1 MKRLGMIGWMAF
13 AAGVAMGDN
22 ADAATYAAKV
32 VAFQSGDGA
41 APGFGDPAA
50 ALGEPTRFT
59 GAGAFPGVVSAFNP
73 PFMPG
78 ELVSIGE
85 GGFVTLQL
93 SNYLLPGSATLDLG
107 VFTNVGLIDNDFPH
121 GLASNPLSAEFG
133 TFGVDAATL
142 EVSADGATWVSVG
155 EHLFDLPT
163 VGFSDVTN
171 PFASE
176 PGSAPSDFGK
186 PFAGRLADLAGLNY
200 DNPSSA
206 DILDLLDSSG
216 GGTWLN
222 LSDAGLDQIGW
233 LRFSVPDDGDAETHH
248 KFELDGVSLNNAS
261 VGPAVPEPSTFALA
275 SLLALA
281 ALRWSR
287 KGHRPE

>member
-1 MKRLGMIGWMAF
+1 MKKLAVISWLAF
-13 AAGVAMGDN
+13 GTSVAMGDN
-22 ADAATYAAKV
+22 AGAATHAAKV
-32 VAFQSGDGA
+32 VDFQSGDGA
-41 APGFGDPAA
+41 APGFNDPAT
-50 ALGEPTRFT
+50 ALGVPTRFT
-59 GAGAFPGVVSAFNP
+59 GVGAFPGVVSAFNP
-73 PFMPG
+73 PFMPS

-107 VFTNVGLIDNDFPH
+107 VFTNVGLIDNDFPN
-121 GLASNPLSAEFG
+121 GLAANPLSADAG
-133 TFGVDAATL
+133 TFGADSATL
-142 EVSADGATWVSVG
+142 EVSADGATWVPVG
-155 EHLFDLPT
+155 EHVFDLPT

-186 PFAGRLADLAGLNY
+186 PFAGTLADLAGLNY
-200 DNPSSA
+200 DNPSGA
-206 DILDLLDSSG
+206 DILQLLDGSG

-233 LRFSVPDDGDAETHH
+233 LRFSVPDDGDAETHN

-261 VGPAVPEPSTFALA
+261 VGPAVPEPSTLALA
-275 SLLALA
+275 SLLAL
-281 ALRWSR
+281 LTWSR
-287 KGHRPE
+287 KRQRPE